1 MSTSL
6 SWTFFPG
13 RAPRTAQ
20 IEKRES
26 TENKK
31 LLLIQM
37 KASILWAN
45 KSEMKNN
52 IEIR

>member
-20 IEKRES
+20 IEKKGINRKQKIIINSNES
-26 TENKK
+26 
-31 LLLIQM
+31 IDFV
-37 KASILWAN
+37 
-45 KSEMKNN
+45 SE
-52 IEIR
+52 